1 MKIDNDLEPSQTR
14 PRGLSQTNSH
24 YGSAAIAT
32 SCQPPLPI
40 YPHSDEE
47 ETSPRPDKDTY
58 EALERYSTRG
68 SGPGNDGPTIDE
80 PLTKRK
86 KSILLAL
93 FCLGVF
99 MDGEFHSGMLRVL
112 L

>member
-1 MKIDNDLEPSQTR
+1 MMDL
-14 PRGLSQTNSH
+14 LS
-24 YGSAAIAT
+24 
-32 SCQPPLPI
+32 
-40 YPHSDEE
+40 
-47 ETSPRPDKDTY
+47 
-58 EALERYSTRG
+58 
-68 SGPGNDGPTIDE
+68 DE